1 MFTGITQDAMWLLAQ
16 NRFENSKAFYEEHK
30 PRIQQEVVQP
40 LRELLAELGDTAQ
53 EIDPKILIDPNRNG
67 AVSRVRRDNRYTHDK
82 SLYRENM
89 WIALMRDKKAYECA
103 PGFFMDFSLN
113 GSTYGLGFRWCPP
126 GLMQALRAEIDGEL
140 RKAAADVDMDAVN
153 ACEALLAETGAG
165 DVDMV
170 IGRAALEKPSA
181 AMQRF
186 ETVAAQLAC
195 HRVYTG
201 KEYLI
206 GCLSGG
212 ALRVEAWRSLYRRAF
227 LQQNDLHFQK
237 GIMHEDE
244 EFTPRALLAAQK
256 VVLSD
261 RAFYHYDNARTG
273 SIMNNSA
280 ASLRKLTHRVQ
291 IYNQQWELYR
301 TVQPRRLRRLL
312 EDDLS
317 WKYLDCVCRYD
328 PAKRDELAVGR
339 TVPLRC
345 AYKPKRKLKALAYA
359 ICPTLYT
366 NRFGKN

>member
-1 MFTGITQDAMWLLAQ
+1 MSHT
-16 NRFENSKAFYEEHK
+16 KAAISVVVPVYNVEDYVKRCLDSLVMQTMTAIEVLVVDDGSTDGSGAICDEYAVRYYTIQVLHK
-30 PRIQQEVVQP
+30 PNGG
-40 LRELLAELGDTAQ
+40 LSDA
-53 EIDPKILIDPNRNG
+53 RN
-67 AVSRVRRDNRYTHDK
+67 
-82 SLYRENM
+82 
-89 WIALMRDKKAYECA
+89 
-103 PGFFMDFSLN
+103 
-113 GSTYGLGFRWCPP
+113 YGL
-126 GLMQALRAEIDGEL
+126 ARATGEYVL
-140 RKAAADVDMDAVN
+140 FVDSDDYLEPD

-170 IGRAALEKPSA
+170 IGRATLEKPSA

-291 IYNQQWELYR
+291 IYNQQRELYR

-366 NRFGKN
+366 NHFGKN

>member
-1 MFTGITQDAMWLLAQ
+1 MSHT
-16 NRFENSKAFYEEHK
+16 KAAISVVVPVYNVEDYVKRCLDSLVMQTMTAIEVLVVDDGSTDGSGAICDEYAARYDTIQVLHK
-30 PRIQQEVVQP
+30 PNGG
-40 LRELLAELGDTAQ
+40 LSDA
-53 EIDPKILIDPNRNG
+53 RN
-67 AVSRVRRDNRYTHDK
+67 
-82 SLYRENM
+82 
-89 WIALMRDKKAYECA
+89 
-103 PGFFMDFSLN
+103 
-113 GSTYGLGFRWCPP
+113 YGL
-126 GLMQALRAEIDGEL
+126 ARATGEYVL
-140 RKAAADVDMDAVN
+140 FVDSDDYLEPD

>member
-1 MFTGITQDAMWLLAQ
+1 MSHT
-16 NRFENSKAFYEEHK
+16 KAAISGVVPVYNVEDYVKRCLDSLVMQTMTAIEVLVVDDGSTDGSGAICDEYAVRYDTIQVLHK
-30 PRIQQEVVQP
+30 PNGG
-40 LRELLAELGDTAQ
+40 LSDA
-53 EIDPKILIDPNRNG
+53 RN
-67 AVSRVRRDNRYTHDK
+67 
-82 SLYRENM
+82 
-89 WIALMRDKKAYECA
+89 
-103 PGFFMDFSLN
+103 
-113 GSTYGLGFRWCPP
+113 YGL
-126 GLMQALRAEIDGEL
+126 ARATGEYVL
-140 RKAAADVDMDAVN
+140 FVDSDDYLEPD

-170 IGRAALEKPSA
+170 IGRATLEKPSA

-291 IYNQQWELYR
+291 IYNQQRELYR

-366 NRFGKN
+366 NHFGKN

>member
-1 MFTGITQDAMWLLAQ
+1 
-16 NRFENSKAFYEEHK
+16 
-30 PRIQQEVVQP
+30 
-40 LRELLAELGDTAQ
+40 
-53 EIDPKILIDPNRNG
+53 
-67 AVSRVRRDNRYTHDK
+67 
-82 SLYRENM
+82 
-89 WIALMRDKKAYECA
+89 
-103 PGFFMDFSLN
+103 
-113 GSTYGLGFRWCPP
+113 
-126 GLMQALRAEIDGEL
+126 
-140 RKAAADVDMDAVN
+140 
-153 ACEALLAETGAG
+153 
-165 DVDMV
+165 
-170 IGRAALEKPSA
+170 
-181 AMQRF
+181 
-186 ETVAAQLAC
+186 
-195 HRVYTG
+195 
-201 KEYLI
+201 
-206 GCLSGG
+206 
-212 ALRVEAWRSLYRRAF
+212 
-227 LQQNDLHFQK
+227 
-237 GIMHEDE
+237 MHEDE

-291 IYNQQWELYR
+291 IYNQQRELYR

-366 NRFGKN
+366 NHFGKN

>member
-1 MFTGITQDAMWLLAQ
+1 MSHT
-16 NRFENSKAFYEEHK
+16 KAAISVVVPVYNVEDYVKRCLDSLVMQTMTAIEVLVVDDGSTDGSGAICDEYAVRYDTIQVLHK
-30 PRIQQEVVQP
+30 PNGG
-40 LRELLAELGDTAQ
+40 LSDA
-53 EIDPKILIDPNRNG
+53 RN
-67 AVSRVRRDNRYTHDK
+67 
-82 SLYRENM
+82 
-89 WIALMRDKKAYECA
+89 
-103 PGFFMDFSLN
+103 
-113 GSTYGLGFRWCPP
+113 YGL
-126 GLMQALRAEIDGEL
+126 ARATGEYVQF
-140 RKAAADVDMDAVN
+140 VDSDDYLEPD

-170 IGRAALEKPSA
+170 IGRATLEKPSA

-291 IYNQQWELYR
+291 IYNQQRELYR

-366 NRFGKN
+366 NHFGKN

>member
-1 MFTGITQDAMWLLAQ
+1 MSIEAGRAYFRQFGMEDRVQEFTVSSATVDLAAKALGGEGARIANTLSFKTADGCMLILAAGDA
-16 NRFENSKAFYEEHK
+16 
-30 PRIQQEVVQP
+30 
-40 LRELLAELGDTAQ
+40 
-53 EIDPKILIDPNRNG
+53 LIDN
-67 AVSRVRRDNRYTHDK
+67 HK
-82 SLYRENM
+82 FKQKFHM
-89 WIALMRDKKAYECA
+89 KAKMLSADEVLELVGH
-103 PGFFMDFSLN
+103 PVG
-113 GSTYGLGFRWCPP
+113 GVCPFGCKEGIP
-126 GLMQALRAEIDGEL
+126 VYL
-140 RKAAADVDMDAVN
+140 DM
-153 ACEALLAETGAG
+153 
-165 DVDMV
+165 
-170 IGRAALEKPSA
+170 S
-181 AMQRF
+181 MQRF

-291 IYNQQWELYR
+291 IYNQQRELYR

-366 NRFGKN
+366 NHFGKN

>member
-1 MFTGITQDAMWLLAQ
+1 MSHT
-16 NRFENSKAFYEEHK
+16 KAAISVVVPVYNVEDYVKRCLDSLVMQTMTAIEVLVVDDGSTDGSGAICDEYAARYDTIQVLHK
-30 PRIQQEVVQP
+30 PNGG
-40 LRELLAELGDTAQ
+40 LSDA
-53 EIDPKILIDPNRNG
+53 RN
-67 AVSRVRRDNRYTHDK
+67 
-82 SLYRENM
+82 
-89 WIALMRDKKAYECA
+89 
-103 PGFFMDFSLN
+103 
-113 GSTYGLGFRWCPP
+113 YGL
-126 GLMQALRAEIDGEL
+126 ARATGEYVL
-140 RKAAADVDMDAVN
+140 FVDSDDYLEPD

-366 NRFGKN
+366 NHFGKN

>member
-1 MFTGITQDAMWLLAQ
+1 MSHTKIAISVVVPVYNVEDYVKRCLDSLVMQTMTAIEVLVVDDGSTDGSGAICDEYAARYDTIRVM
-16 NRFENSKAFYEEHK
+16 HK
-30 PRIQQEVVQP
+30 PNGG
-40 LRELLAELGDTAQ
+40 LSDA
-53 EIDPKILIDPNRNG
+53 RN
-67 AVSRVRRDNRYTHDK
+67 
-82 SLYRENM
+82 
-89 WIALMRDKKAYECA
+89 
-103 PGFFMDFSLN
+103 
-113 GSTYGLGFRWCPP
+113 YGL
-126 GLMQALRAEIDGEL
+126 AHATGEYVFFL
-140 RKAAADVDMDAVN
+140 DSDDYLKPDS
-153 ACEALLAETGAG
+153 CEVMLGETGAG

-170 IGRAALEKPSA
+170 IGRIELIRPSA

-186 ETVAAQLAC
+186 EAIAARLAC

-212 ALRVEAWRSLYRRAF
+212 ALRVEVGRSLYRRAF

-261 RAFYHYDNARTG
+261 QSFYFYDNTRGG
-273 SIMNNSA
+273 SIMNNVAVRSKRYA
-280 ASLRKLTHRVQ
+280 DRVK
-291 IYNQQWELYR
+291 IYNQQRELYR

-317 WKYLDCVCRYD
+317 WKYLDCVCYYD

-359 ICPTLYT
+359 ICPTRYT
-366 NRFGKN
+366 NHFGKN

>member
-1 MFTGITQDAMWLLAQ
+1 MARATGEYVL
-16 NRFENSKAFYEEHK
+16 F
-30 PRIQQEVVQP
+30 
-40 LRELLAELGDTAQ
+40 
-53 EIDPKILIDPNRNG
+53 
-67 AVSRVRRDNRYTHDK
+67 
-82 SLYRENM
+82 
-89 WIALMRDKKAYECA
+89 
-103 PGFFMDFSLN
+103 
-113 GSTYGLGFRWCPP
+113 
-126 GLMQALRAEIDGEL
+126 
-140 RKAAADVDMDAVN
+140 VDSDDYLEPD